1 MPYGTYLDVSDRIRQ
16 VRGTLKQAQFADILG
31 IPRPNLTKY
40 ESGRL
45 PPADV
50 LQKIA
55 DYGGVTVKWL
65 LTGKEEDRES
75 GQKPPPE
82 QHPSGPP
89 FQEPVEIQEFL
100 LTEVLRVV
108 EAFVGDTPFGVEF
121 RARLIVAVY
130 NHCARWLVRPSEGL
144 VEHFSMEISSY
155 F

>member
-1 MPYGTYLDVSDRIRQ
+1 MPYGTYLDVSDRILQ
-16 VRGTLKQAQFADILG
+16 VRGHLKQKEFADILG

-45 PPADV
+45 PPAYV

-65 LTGKEEDRES
+65 LTGKEEDRE
-75 GQKPPPE
+75 GKQEPPPE
-82 QHPSGPP
+82 PPPGPP

-108 EAFVGDTPFGVEF
+108 EAFVGDTPFGVEY

-130 NHCARWLVRPSEGL
+130 NHCARWLVPPSEDL